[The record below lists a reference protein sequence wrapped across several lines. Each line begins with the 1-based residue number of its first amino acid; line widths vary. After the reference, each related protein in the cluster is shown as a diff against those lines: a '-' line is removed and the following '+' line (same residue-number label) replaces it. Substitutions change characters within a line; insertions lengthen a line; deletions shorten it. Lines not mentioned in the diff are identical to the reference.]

1 MVSSYVDYYYFLTQ
15 SCTLHY
21 THTHTHTGT
30 FTPFLDTEYF
40 RHTLTV
46 HIEPPTTKKCTFV
59 STSESRFPSLRDE
72 VFEEAVR
79 FADDSKQIMRD
90 VETSKKLV
98 MEWLQK
104 REQLIT
110 RKRALSAFTVR
121 KVSSSRNFNESI
133 FATWFLVLA
142 CSMCTSQSKEKMW
155 FELTQMGLSRMDEE
169 GIVCDRDILAC
180 ALAIASVVKERNG
193 AIEILDRAEALKI
206 QVDDDLF
213 DALTSSFNQ
222 AEKAAVVRGLDPW
235 PSSVQEWESL
245 RSTFF
250 LFECFD
256 QTHLYRRK

>member
-1 MVSSYVDYYYFLTQ
+1 
-15 SCTLHY
+15 
-21 THTHTHTGT
+21 
-30 FTPFLDTEYF
+30 
-40 RHTLTV
+40 
-46 HIEPPTTKKCTFV
+46 
-59 STSESRFPSLRDE
+59 
-72 VFEEAVR
+72 
-79 FADDSKQIMRD
+79 
-90 VETSKKLV
+90 
-98 MEWLQK
+98 
-104 REQLIT
+104 
-110 RKRALSAFTVR
+110 
-121 KVSSSRNFNESI
+121 
-133 FATWFLVLA
+133 
-142 CSMCTSQSKEKMW
+142 MW

-169 GIVCDRDILAC
+169 GIVCDREILAC

-256 QTHLYRRK
+256 QTHLHRRK

>member
-121 KVSSSRNFNESI
+121 GVRARSARILIISLKH
-133 FATWFLVLA
+133 
-142 CSMCTSQSKEKMW
+142 
-155 FELTQMGLSRMDEE
+155 EE
-169 GIVCDRDILAC
+169 YHYITLQNRL
-180 ALAIASVVKERNG
+180 
-193 AIEILDRAEALKI
+193 
-206 QVDDDLF
+206 
-213 DALTSSFNQ
+213 
-222 AEKAAVVRGLDPW
+222 
-235 PSSVQEWESL
+235 
-245 RSTFF
+245 
-250 LFECFD
+250 
-256 QTHLYRRK
+256 